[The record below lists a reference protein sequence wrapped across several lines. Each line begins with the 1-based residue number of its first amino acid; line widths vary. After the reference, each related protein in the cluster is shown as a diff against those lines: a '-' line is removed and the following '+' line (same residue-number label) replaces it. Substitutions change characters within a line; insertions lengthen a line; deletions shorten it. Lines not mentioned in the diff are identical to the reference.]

1 MVERDEV
8 ETIIVKDL
16 SRLGRE
22 YLQVGQYTEIYFP
35 EKGVRFIAVND
46 GVDSLVESSNDF
58 NPIRNWANELHAKD
72 TSKKVRAIKKMQA
85 ERGERLGGKPPYG
98 YKKKD
103 KDSKEII
110 PDEETAPIVRQIF
123 DLCAAGKGPNQI
135 ARILTR
141 EQVLNPTNQYYQAT
155 GAACT
160 NLDTTRPYTWSGKT
174 VAKILE
180 NKVYIGHTL
189 NMKKTTLSYKN
200 KKQIQKPESEQILV
214 ENTHEPLI
222 SMEVWEIV
230 QDVRAHKRRPPKH
243 MEEPNLFSGL
253 VYCAD
258 CGKYMVLCRTEKMRE
273 DQYYFRCSTYSKR
286 GKTACSPHQIR
297 EADLKA
303 IVLDD
308 LRRVTHFARMK
319 ERQFAQYI
327 NQRNTVELR
336 REINRLQKD
345 LDSMHRRYDELSA
358 LFKRLYEDNVL
369 GRVSDEQFRMLSA
382 DYNAEQKNLSAEQAA
397 SQKKFQQS
405 KADFLSM
412 KSRQDAAAA
421 QLSLLG
427 VQTEA
432 LLKNG
437 IQPLLEVKAPISG
450 YAANVA
456 INIGK
461 YINPGEALCE
471 LIDKS
476 SPMLCLTT
484 YEKDLA
490 DIQVGS
496 PVQFRVNG
504 MGTQTFHGI
513 VISIGQKVDE
523 TNRSLEVY
531 ASIKEENVQFR
542 PGMYVTAHI
551 QK

>member
-1 MVERDEV
+1 MTTK
-8 ETIIVKDL
+8 TI
-16 SRLGRE
+16 SHF
-22 YLQVGQYTEIYFP
+22 QV
-35 EKGVRFIAVND
+35 D
-46 GVDSLVESSNDF
+46 
-58 NPIRNWANELHAKD
+58 H
-72 TSKKVRAIKKMQA
+72 
-85 ERGERLGGKPPYG
+85 
-98 YKKKD
+98 
-103 KDSKEII
+103 
-110 PDEETAPIVRQIF
+110 
-123 DLCAAGKGPNQI
+123 
-135 ARILTR
+135 ILTR
-141 EQVLNPTNQYYQAT
+141 FVFPPLYPILLLVLTACKGNQQTTNNESAAIPVAETIADTIAQPEVDAITSATSKPNQVSFNGRIVLPPQRQAT
-155 GAACT
+155 IALTMGGIVKKASLLPGQWVAANSVIAT
-160 NLDTTRPYTWSGKT
+160 
-174 VAKILE
+174 LE
-180 NKVYIGHTL
+180 NPEFITL
-189 NMKKTTLSYKN
+189 
-200 KKQIQKPESEQILV
+200 QQ
-214 ENTHEPLI
+214 
-222 SMEVWEIV
+222 
-230 QDVRAHKRRPPKH
+230 
-243 MEEPNLFSGL
+243 
-253 VYCAD
+253 
-258 CGKYMVLCRTEKMRE
+258 
-273 DQYYFRCSTYSKR
+273 TY
-286 GKTACSPHQIR
+286 
-297 EADLKA
+297 
-303 IVLDD
+303 
-308 LRRVTHFARMK
+308 
-319 ERQFAQYI
+319 
-327 NQRNTVELR
+327 
-336 REINRLQKD
+336 
-345 LDSMHRRYDELSA
+345 LDSHAQTEYLLAE
-358 LFKRLYEDNVL
+358 YE
-369 GRVSDEQFRMLSA
+369 R
-382 DYNAEQKNLSAEQAA
+382 QKNLSAEQAA

-456 INIGK
+456 MNIGK

-551 QK
+551 QKQ